1 MGGRKVSFLNKTI
14 KNIPNMKN
22 RICRSPKDCPITS
35 HKYKFLTPKI
45 INF

>member
-1 MGGRKVSFLNKTI
+1 MGGRKVSFLNKIT

-22 RICRSPKDCPITS
+22 RICQYPKDCPITS
-35 HKYKFLTPKI
+35 RKYKFLTPKI